1 MLLLMTGR
9 VLMCAVRKKDQ
20 EVWIL
25 QLGKQAGLVKHV
37 FWKNDRQQ
45 SANRD
50 PADTPPT
57 DLMSSHCSAPIYS
70 AVYLSTIHTSSSF
83 DKASHSHCYFFF
95 CTNICSVKYDSLLPE
110 RSIPTHDKYP
120 YRSCSVICWS
130 PGPWHI
136 NGS

>member
-1 MLLLMTGR
+1 
-9 VLMCAVRKKDQ
+9 MCAVRKKDQ

-83 DKASHSHCYFFF
+83 DKASYSHCYFFF
-95 CTNICSVKYDSLLPE
+95 ALTYAA
-110 RSIPTHDKYP
+110 
-120 YRSCSVICWS
+120 
-130 PGPWHI
+130 
-136 NGS
+136 